1 MIDKYNAYHLILQ
14 PLVSIV
20 TVSYNSADTIEQT
33 IQSVTKQTYPN
44 IEYIIIDGGSR
55 DGTVEIIKRYQDKIS
70 FWISE
75 PDMGIYDAMN
85 KGISYA
91 KGDYIGIINS
101 DDCYELDAIEKIV
114 SKIKEDP
121 IIIYGNMMCEKE
133 IPELVKPARD
143 LSTLKKQM
151 SIFHPSTFVKSD
163 AYKKYGLFNIEY
175 KISADWDM
183 MLRLYENGC
192 SFCYCDETIAHFR
205 MSGISSNFDKRQI
218 EERKR
223 LRISHG
229 NSSFLLTVKDILIL
243 IYRTVK
249 KYVTTKIL

>member
-101 DDCYELDAIEKIV
+101 DDWYELDAIEKIV

-151 SIFHPSTFVKSD
+151 SIFILLPS
-163 AYKKYGLFNIEY
+163 
-175 KISADWDM
+175 
-183 MLRLYENGC
+183 
-192 SFCYCDETIAHFR
+192 
-205 MSGISSNFDKRQI
+205 
-218 EERKR
+218 
-223 LRISHG
+223 
-229 NSSFLLTVKDILIL
+229 
-243 IYRTVK
+243 
-249 KYVTTKIL
+249 